1 MKRTHLFLV
10 LSVLLVAQT
19 FAQVAPQ
26 AQPAQPA
33 SDVEIKTVL
42 ADRVDTAKK
51 SVGIVVGTIG
61 PTSAHTVGYGKLGA
75 DDARTPDGDTV
86 YEIGSVTK
94 VFTSLL
100 LADMVNKG
108 EVKLDDPV
116 AKYLP
121 ATVKIPERNGK
132 KITLLDLATQS
143 SGLPRMPTNFHPKDP
158 RNPYADYTPQQM
170 YEFLSGYELTRD
182 PGEKYEY
189 SNLGVGLLGHALS
202 LRAGKDYE
210 TLLRERIL
218 KPLKMDNTAVTLTS
232 AMKAHLAA
240 GHDPTLRRA
249 ANWDIATLTGAG
261 AIRSTAND
269 MLKFLSAWLDY
280 TQSPLGAAMKTQL
293 ATRRP
298 TGMPDMDIALG
309 WHIHKKYD
317 REIIWHNG
325 GTGGY
330 HSFVAF
336 DPKSRTGVVVLSN
349 SANDIDD
356 IGRHVMD
363 PRFELAKI
371 EAPREHKEVAV
382 NPKVFDALIGKYQ
395 LAPGF
400 VVNVTREEDKLFIQA
415 TGQGK
420 IQAFPESETE
430 YFLKVTDAQ
439 ITFVKD
445 DGGKFSKLI
454 LHQMGQNMP
463 APRIE

>member
-1 MKRTHLFLV
+1 MKRKYALFV
-10 LSVLLVAQT
+10 ISLLCVAQA
-19 FAQVAPQ
+19 FAQAPLQ
-26 AQPAQPA
+26 VQTV
-33 SDVEIKTVL
+33 SDADIKTAL
-42 ADRVDTAKK
+42 ADRIDTGKK

-61 PTSAHTVGYGKLGA
+61 PAGTRVVGYGKLSA
-75 DDARTPDGDTV
+75 SDPRTPDGDTV

-116 AKYLP
+116 AKFLP
-121 ATVKIPERNGK
+121 ATVKVPERNGK
-132 KITLLDLATQS
+132 KITLVDLATQS
-143 SGLPRMPTNFHPKDP
+143 SGLPRMPSNFKPKDP
-158 RNPYADYTPQQM
+158 QNPYADYTPQQM
-170 YEFLSGYELTRD
+170 YDFLSGYQLTRD

-210 TLLRERIL
+210 TLVRERIL
-218 KPLKMDNTAVTLTS
+218 KPLKMDNTAVTFTP

-240 GHDPTLRRA
+240 GHDPSLKPA

-269 MLKFLSAWLDY
+269 MLKFVAAYLGY
-280 TQSPLGAAMKTQL
+280 TQSPLAAAMKTQL
-293 ATRRP
+293 ATRRS
-298 TGMPDMDIALG
+298 TTIPDVEIALN
-309 WHIHKKYD
+309 WHILKKYD
-317 REIIWHNG
+317 REIVWHNG

-330 HSFVAF
+330 HSFVGF
-336 DPKSRTGVVVLSN
+336 DLKSRTGVVVLSN

-363 PRFELAKI
+363 ARFELAKI
-371 EAPREHKEVAV
+371 EAPREHKEVAIDT
-382 NPKVFDALIGKYQ
+382 KVFERLVGKYQ
-395 LAPGF
+395 LTPAF
-400 VVNVTREEDKLFIQA
+400 VIDVTREEDKLFLQA
-415 TGQGK
+415 TGQPK
-420 IQAFPESETE
+420 FQLFPESETE

-445 DGGKFSKLI
+445 DSGKFSKLI
-454 LHQMGQNMP
+454 LHQMGQNVP
-463 APRIE
+463 ATRIE

>member
-1 MKRTHLFLV
+1 MKPTRTV
-10 LSVLLVAQT
+10 CLLLLLCAAQAVAQT
-19 FAQVAPQ
+19 AP
-26 AQPAQPA
+26 PAQPV
-33 SDVEIKTVL
+33 SDGDIKNILV
-42 ADRVDTAKK
+42 DRIDAGKK

-61 PTSAHTVGYGKLGA
+61 PAGTRVVGYGKLSAA
-75 DDARTPDGDTV
+75 DPRTPDGDSV

-116 AKYLP
+116 AKFLP

-132 KITLLDLATQS
+132 KITLVDLATQS

-158 RNPYADYTPQQM
+158 QNPYADYTPEQM
-170 YEFLSGYELTRD
+170 YEFLSSYQLTRD

-189 SNLGVGLLGHALS
+189 SNLGVGLLGFALS
-202 LRAGKDYE
+202 LRASKDYE
-210 TLLRERIL
+210 TLVRERIL
-218 KPLKMDNTAVTLTS
+218 KPLKMENTAVAFTP
-232 AMKAHLAA
+232 AMKAHLAG
-240 GHDPTLRRA
+240 GHDASLKPA

-261 AIRSTAND
+261 AIRSTTND
-269 MLKFLSAWLDY
+269 MLKFLGAWLGY
-280 TQSPLGAAMKTQL
+280 TQSPLAAAMKTQL

-298 TGMPDMDIALG
+298 TGMSDMEIALG
-309 WHIHKKYD
+309 WHIQKKYD
-317 REIIWHNG
+317 REIVWHNG

-330 HSFVAF
+330 HSFVGF

-363 PRFELAKI
+363 ARFELAKM

-382 NPKVFDALIGKYQ
+382 DPKLFDGLIGKYQ

-400 VVNVTREEDKLFIQA
+400 VIDVTRAEDKLYIQA

-420 IQAFPESETE
+420 IQVFPESETE
-430 YFLKVTDAQ
+430 YFLKVVDAQ
-439 ITFVKD
+439 VTFVKD
-445 DGGKFSKLI
+445 ENGKFSKLI
-454 LHQMGQNMP
+454 LHQMGRDMP
-463 APRIE
+463 APRVE

>member
-1 MKRTHLFLV
+1 MKRNPLV
-10 LSVLLVAQT
+10 LIVALLCVVPCLAQ
-19 FAQVAPQ
+19 APPQ
-26 AQPAQPA
+26 AQSA
-33 SDVEIKTVL
+33 SEAEIKTIL
-42 ADRVDTAKK
+42 ADRIDTAKK

-61 PTSAHTVGYGKLGA
+61 PAGRRVVGYGKLSAA
-75 DDARTPDGDTV
+75 DPRMPDGDTV

-116 AKYLP
+116 AKFLP
-121 ATVKIPERNGK
+121 ATVKVPERNGK
-132 KITLLDLATQS
+132 KITLVDLATQS

-158 RNPYADYTPQQM
+158 QNPYADYTPEQM
-170 YEFLSGYELTRD
+170 YEFLSSYQLTRD

-218 KPLKMDNTAVTLTS
+218 KPLKMDSTAVTFTP

-240 GHDPTLRRA
+240 GHDPSLKSA

-269 MLKFLSAWLDY
+269 MLKFLSAWIGY
-280 TQSPLGAAMKTQL
+280 TQSPLAAAMKTQL

-298 TGMPDMDIALG
+298 TASPDTEIALG
-309 WHIHKKYD
+309 WHIFKRYD

-330 HSFVAF
+330 HSFVGF
-336 DPKSRTGVVVLSN
+336 DAKSRTGAVVLSN

-356 IGRHVMD
+356 IGLHVIE
-363 PRFELAKI
+363 PRAELVKFSP
-371 EAPREHKEVAV
+371 PREHKEVAV
-382 NPKVFDALIGKYQ
+382 DPKVFDGLVGKYQ

-400 VVNVTREEDKLFIQA
+400 VMNVTREADKLFIQA

-420 IQAFPESETE
+420 VQVFPESETE

-445 DGGKFSKLI
+445 DSGKFSKLV
-454 LHQMGQNMP
+454 LHQMGRDMP

>member
-1 MKRTHLFLV
+1 MKRNHVLIFLLLLF
-10 LSVLLVAQT
+10 VAQCI
-19 FAQVAPQ
+19 AQTAP
-26 AQPAQPA
+26 PAP
-33 SDVEIKTVL
+33 SIPDTEIKTVL
-42 ADRVDTAKK
+42 SDRIDNAKK
-51 SVGIVVGTIG
+51 SVGMVVGTIG
-61 PTSAHTVGYGKLGA
+61 PTGTRIVGYGKLSA
-75 DDARTPDGDTV
+75 SDPRTPDGDTV

-121 ATVKIPERNGK
+121 ATVKVPERNGK

-158 RNPYADYTPQQM
+158 QNPYADYTPQQM

-182 PGEKYEY
+182 PGSQYEY

-210 TLLRERIL
+210 TLVRERIL
-218 KPLKMDNTAVTLTS
+218 KPLKMDNTAITFTPF
-232 AMKAHLAA
+232 MKAHLAA
-240 GHDPTLRRA
+240 GHDPTLKPA
-249 ANWDIATLTGAG
+249 ANWDIATLSGAG

-269 MLKFLSAWLDY
+269 MLKFLSAWLGY
-280 TQSPLGAAMKTQL
+280 TQSPLSSAMKTQL

-298 TGMPDMDIALG
+298 TTIPDVDIALA
-309 WHIHKKYD
+309 WHIFKKFD
-317 REIIWHNG
+317 REIFWHNG

-336 DPKSRTGVVVLSN
+336 DPKSRTGAVVLSN

-356 IGRHVMD
+356 IGKHFMD
-363 PRFELAKI
+363 ARFELAKI
-371 EAPREHKEVAV
+371 SPPREHKEVAV
-382 NPKVFDALIGKYQ
+382 DPKVFDSLVGKYQ

-400 VVNVTREEDKLFIQA
+400 VLDVTREENKLFVQA

-420 IQAFPESETE
+420 IQVFPESETE
-430 YFLKVTDAQ
+430 YFLKITDAQ

-454 LHQMGQNMP
+454 LHQMGHDAP
-463 APRIE
+463 APRVE

>member
-1 MKRTHLFLV
+1 MKRNHLRLAALV
-10 LSVLLVAQT
+10 LCAVTALAQS
-19 FAQVAPQ
+19 AP
-26 AQPAQPA
+26 APSAA
-33 SDVEIKTVL
+33 GDADIRTAL
-42 ADRVDTAKK
+42 ADRIDNAKR
-51 SVGIVVGTIG
+51 SVGMVVGVIG
-61 PTSAHTVGYGKLGA
+61 PQGSHTIGYGKLSAA
-75 DDARTPDGDTV
+75 DPRTPDGDTV

-100 LADMVNKG
+100 LSDMVQKG

-116 AKYLP
+116 AKFLP
-121 ATVKIPERNGK
+121 ATVKVPEHGGK
-132 KITLLDLATQS
+132 KITLVDLATQS
-143 SGLPRMPTNFHPKDP
+143 SGLPRMPSNFKPKDP
-158 RNPYADYTPQQM
+158 TNPYADYTPAQM
-170 YEFLSGYELTRD
+170 YEFLSGYEMTRD

-210 TLLRERIL
+210 TLVRERIL
-218 KPLKMDNTAVTLTS
+218 KPLRMDNTAIVFTP

-240 GHDPTLRRA
+240 GHDANLKPA

-269 MLKFLSAWLDY
+269 MLKFLSAWLGY
-280 TQSPLGAAMKTQL
+280 TQSPLAAAMKTQL

-298 TGMPDMDIALG
+298 TTIANVEILLG
-309 WHIHKKYD
+309 WHTLSRND
-317 REIIWHNG
+317 REMIWHNG

-363 PRFELAKI
+363 PRFELAK
-371 EAPREHKEVAV
+371 ASPPREHKEAAV
-382 NPKVFDALIGKYQ
+382 DPKAFDALVGKYQ

-400 VVNVTREEDKLFIQA
+400 VLAITKEGDRLFTEA

-420 IQAFPESETE
+420 FQIFPESETE
-430 YFLKVTDAQ
+430 YFLKVVDAQ

-445 DGGKFSKLI
+445 ADGKVSKLI
-454 LHQMGQNMP
+454 LHQMGRDLP
-463 APRIE
+463 AARVE